1 MLCSLAVSNTLFSA
15 SNLVHAR
22 NKFTGTIPF
31 LLVLGPVGK
40 LAPSLHCN
48 LLVARCSV
56 PRSTCSSLVGIPAT
70 GPRVLVFDT
79 MHGTKM
85 HLFSLVHRIV
95 FGGGIELQSQLNALA
110 PIYQSRAYFNL
121 FPILSAFRSSLWTA
135 LLQSF
140 GRQGHSDSRYS

>member
-1 MLCSLAVSNTLFSA
+1 MRAT
-15 SNLVHAR
+15 
-22 NKFTGTIPF
+22 KFKGITPF

-85 HLFSLVHRIV
+85 HLFSQVHRIV
-95 FGGGIELQSQLNALA
+95 FGGGIELQSQHIG
-110 PIYQSRAYFNL
+110 PSISSRAYFNL

-140 GRQGHSDSRYS
+140 GRQEHSDSRYS

>member
-1 MLCSLAVSNTLFSA
+1 MRAT
-15 SNLVHAR
+15 
-22 NKFTGTIPF
+22 KFKGITPF

-79 MHGTKM
+79 MRGKKM

-95 FGGGIELQSQLNALA
+95 FVGCIELQSQHIG
-110 PIYQSRAYFNL
+110 PSISK
-121 FPILSAFRSSLWTA
+121 SC
-135 LLQSF
+135 LLQSL
-140 GRQGHSDSRYS
+140 SDTLRVPFVFMDSLATVFWSSGTL

>member
-1 MLCSLAVSNTLFSA
+1 MRAT
-15 SNLVHAR
+15 
-22 NKFTGTIPF
+22 KFKGITPF

-79 MHGTKM
+79 MRGKKM

-95 FGGGIELQSQLNALA
+95 FVGCIELQSQHIG
-110 PIYQSRAYFNL
+110 PSISSRAYFNL

-140 GRQGHSDSRYS
+140 GRQEHSDSRYS